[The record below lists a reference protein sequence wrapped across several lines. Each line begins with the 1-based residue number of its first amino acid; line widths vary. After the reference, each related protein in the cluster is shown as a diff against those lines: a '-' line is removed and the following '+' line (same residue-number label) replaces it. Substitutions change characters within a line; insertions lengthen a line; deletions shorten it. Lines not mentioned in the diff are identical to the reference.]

1 MKKAF
6 TMMELIFVIVVIG
19 ILAAVVI
26 PRTGSNKLNEAAIQ
40 VVSHIRYT
48 QHLAMVDD
56 KFDTGDSVWYKKR
69 WQIVFSTDDSYA
81 DNKPSY
87 SIFYDKDA
95 DGTVDQSELAKNNLD
110 QSRYLTGGLTG
121 YSALNITN
129 PSTFIGTSALNIGKS
144 YGITDITLS
153 SSCSTGTKIA
163 FDNLGRPLKG
173 PLNTYTSAYPSTRLI
188 SAQCTITLTDGTD
201 NVIIA
206 IEPET
211 GYACILNSAGTDCL

>member
-26 PRTGSNKLNEAAIQ
+26 PRTGTNKLHEAALQ
-40 VVSHIRYT
+40 LVSHIRYT

-56 KFDTGDSVWYKKR
+56 RFDSADNNWYKKR
-69 WQIVFSTDDSYA
+69 WQISFSTNDNFA
-81 DNKPSY
+81 DNKPAY
-87 SIFYDKDA
+87 LIFRDNDIDGSVDK
-95 DGTVDQSELAKNNLD
+95 SEIAKDSLD
-110 QSRYLTGGLTG
+110 TSRYLTGGVSGESTLDIRNLSNFVGVKT
-121 YSALNITN
+121 LNL
-129 PSTFIGTSALNIGKS
+129 GRS
-144 YGITDITLS
+144 YGITNITLS

-163 FDNLGRPLKG
+163 FDHLGRPLKG
-173 PLNTYTSAYPSTRLI
+173 PLASYGSAYPSTRPV
-188 SAQCTITLTDGTD
+188 STQCTVTLTDASD
-201 NVIIA
+201 NVVIA